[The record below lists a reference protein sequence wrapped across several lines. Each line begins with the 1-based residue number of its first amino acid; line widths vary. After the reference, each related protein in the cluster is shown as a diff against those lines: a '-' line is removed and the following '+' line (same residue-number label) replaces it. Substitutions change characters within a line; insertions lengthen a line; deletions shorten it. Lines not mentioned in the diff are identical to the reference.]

1 MAYPSF
7 LITLTAKENNPNNV
21 TIAFTLG
28 TKSLDKGHDSTIMLL
43 SDAVHLCKTG
53 YVDTIDIGAPFSPVK
68 DVLQQFLEKGGQIVV
83 CSACMEHN
91 GISKEDDLINNIKII
106 NADEVI
112 DYITN
117 AKSTLQLNG

>member
-1 MAYPSF
+1 MTYPSF
-7 LITLTAKENNPNNV
+7 LVTLTAKEDNPNNV

-28 TKSLDKGHDSTIMLL
+28 MKSLEKGHNAAVLLL
-43 SDAVHLCKTG
+43 SDAVHLAKKG
-53 YVDTIDIGAPFSPVK
+53 YVDAIDIGAPFSPVK
-68 DVLQQFLEKGGQIVV
+68 DVLQQFLDKGGKLVV

-91 GISKEDDLINNIKII
+91 GVTEEDGLIDSIEII